1 MMEPKFV
8 DVDGHILESP
18 DLWEKYLEPKYRD
31 RALRIRKDD
40 EGLEYL
46 EIDGKKSWF
55 MRGGTLGLI
64 GGYGKDPRP
73 FLEPGKIDYKEA
85 YDDQPGAWDPHARIK
100 LMDKEGIDISI
111 VYPSL
116 GLCWESECKDPELS
130 AAYCRAYNN
139 WLFDFCNPYPDRLIA
154 AAHIPMR
161 DVGEAV
167 KELKRTVKLGS
178 KAAMVNSY
186 LAGAP
191 AYGNSYYDPLWKE
204 AQELNIPITLHAS
217 NADDWAG
224 SKYYPNVEDMP
235 TWYTFVT
242 SIMDL
247 QLNVTTFFGE
257 GTFERFPRLNVVILE
272 SGCGWLG
279 TWLDRM
285 DDVFELFHFTTK
297 MKLKPSEYF
306 ERQCWISM
314 NVDEEFAPVMINK
327 AGADKFVWAFDYPHS
342 DGGLDPVKHL
352 KETLTNLPKDDQ
364 NKVFGGNA
372 IKLYNL

>member
-1 MMEPKFV
+1 MQSKFV

-18 DLWEKYLEPKYRD
+18 NLWAEYLEPKYKD
-31 RALRIRKDD
+31 RALRLRKD
-40 EGLEYL
+40 EKGLEYL

-64 GGYGKDPRP
+64 GGYGKDPKP
-73 FLEPGKIDYKEA
+73 FLEPGKIDYADARK
-85 YDDQPGAWDPHARIK
+85 DQVGSFDPDARIK
-100 LMDKEGIDISI
+100 IMDKEGIDISI
-111 VYPSL
+111 IYPSL

-130 AAYCRAYNN
+130 AALCRAYNN
-139 WLFDFCNPYPDRLIA
+139 WLFDFCKPHPSRLIA

-167 KELKRTVKLGS
+167 KELRRCAKLGA

-191 AYGNSYYDPLWKE
+191 AYGSSYYDPLWAE
-204 AQELNIPITLHAS
+204 AQELDIPITLHAS

-224 SKYYPNVEDMP
+224 SKYYPNVGDMP

-242 SIMDL
+242 SIQDL
-247 QLNVTTFFGE
+247 QLNITTLFGE
-257 GTFERFPRLNVVILE
+257 GTFEKFPRLKVVILE
-272 SGCGWLG
+272 AGCGWLR

-285 DDVFELFHFTTK
+285 DDVYKLFHFTTK

-314 NVDEEFAPVMINK
+314 NVEEGFAPEIIKTV
-327 AGADKFVWAFDYPHS
+327 GAHKFVWAFDYPHS
-342 DGGLDPVKHL
+342 DGGLDPLKHL
-352 KETLTNLPKDDQ
+352 KKTLEKLPKDDQ
-364 NKVFGGNA
+364 HKVFGANA
-372 IKLYNL
+372 MNLYKL